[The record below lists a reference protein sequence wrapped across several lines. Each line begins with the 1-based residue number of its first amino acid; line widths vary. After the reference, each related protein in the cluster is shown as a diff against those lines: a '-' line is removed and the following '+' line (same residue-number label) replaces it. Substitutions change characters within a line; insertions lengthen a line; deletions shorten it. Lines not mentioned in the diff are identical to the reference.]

1 MKKTISLFLVTLI
14 SFCMPIS
21 FILSADAEELS
32 ISASAYVLYCADS
45 GEIIDGRNEHT
56 RLGMASTTKIMT
68 TLLCLEEAA
77 ACDREVKFTDEM
89 IAEGSSMYLKVGD
102 VVRLSDL
109 ARGMMMVSGNDA
121 ANAAAIAVGG
131 DYESFA
137 ELMNRRAEQ
146 IGMKD
151 THFVTPSGLDHDDHY
166 SSAYDMA
173 LLMAYAM
180 ENEDFKELTQK
191 TSAEVEFVEPE
202 GQKISYS
209 NHNRLLNMYEAC
221 VGGKT
226 GYTMST
232 GRCLVSCA
240 ERDGMRLVAVTL
252 NDPDDWDDHISLYEY
267 GFSQFTAV
275 TLSETITY
283 SVRVAGGDTEVI
295 TAHAPM
301 TKNTIVNKSDVDK
314 VECRV
319 YISPL
324 TFAPISKGE
333 CVGKVIYS
341 IDSAVILESELIA
354 DCEVTAVDEPWIL
367 RFFRSIFG

>member
-1 MKKTISLFLVTLI
+1 MKKAISILLVMLI
-14 SFCMPIS
+14 SFCIPIS
-21 FILSADAEELS
+21 VILSVDAEGPG

-45 GEIIDGRNEHT
+45 GEIIDSRNEHA
-56 RLGMASTTKIMT
+56 RLGIASTTKIMT

-77 ACDREVKFTDEM
+77 ACDREVKFTEEM

-109 ARGMMMVSGNDA
+109 AKGMMMVSGNDA

-131 DYESFA
+131 DYGDFA

-151 THFVTPSGLDHDDHY
+151 THFVTPSGLDHADHY

-180 ENEDFKELTQK
+180 ENEDFKELTSK

-202 GQKISYS
+202 GHRVTYS
-209 NHNRLLNMYEAC
+209 NHNRLLKMYEDC
-221 VGGKT
+221 IGGKT
-226 GYTMST
+226 GYTIST

-240 ERDGMRLVAVTL
+240 ERDGMRLIAVTL
-252 NDPDDWDDHISLYEY
+252 NDRNDWDDHISLYEY
-267 GFSQFTAV
+267 GFSQFTAL
-275 TLSETITY
+275 TLSEDVTY
-283 SVRVAGGDTEVI
+283 SLRVAGGDAEI
-295 TAHAPM
+295 IKAHAPM
-301 TKNTIVNKSDVDK
+301 TKNTIVRKADVD
-314 VECRV
+314 RV
-319 YISPL
+319 QCKAYISPL
-324 TFAPISKGE
+324 TFAPIGKGE

-341 IDSAVILESELIA
+341 IDSTVILESELIA
-354 DCEVTAVDEPWIL
+354 DHEVTAVEESWIV